1 MDDLLSPDEQIK
13 IWAALSDAFVDTE
26 VNFQYIAKQ
35 VSHYPLPILE
45 QIFFTEVAPACA
57 GNAFSVIPS
66 VWTAFDPQS
75 LATEINQN
83 RNKKRAA
90 LSRLI
95 ERIKLQLL
103 RKYFAEE
110 WQDIARAIEAERISR
125 RP

>member
-75 LATEINQN
+75 LATEISQH
-83 RNKKRAA
+83 RNKKHTKFSKLVAQ
-90 LSRLI
+90 
-95 ERIKLQLL
+95 IKLKFL

-110 WQDIARAIEAERISR
+110 WQEIARAIEAERARS
-125 RP
+125 